1 GGESMNRR
9 DFVTRFSG
17 TLAASGAAAASVAV
31 SSRDTAGN
39 LAQEGMEFLG
49 REIKALNKRVDNI
62 DESHKRMFRALV
74 VVASV
79 STGMDVLNLL
89 KGDVWS

>member
-1 GGESMNRR
+1 MNRR

-17 TLAASGAAAASVAV
+17 TLAAGGAAAATAAVA
-31 SSRDTAGN
+31 SRDKAGN
-39 LAQEGMEFLG
+39 LAHDGVEFLN

-62 DESHKRMFRALV
+62 DESHKRLFRALV

-89 KGDVWS
+89 KGDFWS